1 MKRGREESYA
11 SSAIPCYV
19 EIRVDRVERDKFF
32 LVISCMEQK
41 LFWKSIYSNWN
52 IFWQRNFSYFS
63 ESESIWNKENGG
75 GGGGKCFPR
84 MHFWFLPIFVL
95 KVGIKRER
103 ARFALGMRRIF
114 ASVDSFINEKVEGRL
129 LFLWIFSIFFFFS
142 GKKRKNIALLAIC
155 LIFPSIVTLCY
166 TIETQLKRVGMDR
179 L

>member
-95 KVGIKRER
+95 KVGNKKRER
-103 ARFALGMRRIF
+103 ARFALGMRRIS

-155 LIFPSIVTLCY
+155 LIFLSIVT
-166 TIETQLKRVGMDR
+166 QLKHNWKE
-179 L
+179 

>member
-103 ARFALGMRRIF
+103 ARFALRMRRIS

-155 LIFPSIVTLCY
+155 LIFPSIVT
-166 TIETQLKRVGMDR
+166 QLKHNWKE
-179 L
+179 